1 MKGAFLLKL
10 EENMKEKTIKI
21 LKIIIP
27 SISAIIVAAFPIT
40 YNIGLSNGVGAGK
53 DEGII
58 IGKEIQQQDNQKLM
72 QEAFGNIVN
81 VEGDNNEVNIND
93 LKKISD
99 DYINL
104 KEEYSELQSQNIS
117 LTDQHLIDI
126 NTISEKE
133 KEIDN
138 LKSQINDSP
147 VFDYKNLT
155 LSVDGQQIPINSN
168 NSTVTI
174 DGRDYMSKEIVQA
187 LISSDKNLYV
197 KDKTIFVGKVIADR
211 SNLFDK
217 WIIDKNCPDYDSATD
232 SYGNSYSKALVVS
245 NDNTIIYNLSR
256 NYTQLKFSLAITD
269 KSYLNTKGKLIVK
282 ADENIVYTSPALDKM
297 TEVFETPPIPIE
309 NCSSLT
315 ITYSSEYGNRC
326 IISDAIVYN

>member
-1 MKGAFLLKL
+1 
-10 EENMKEKTIKI
+10 MKEKTIKI